1 MKSVLSNKH
10 FHNEEAAYAY
20 VEARLWPNGP
30 ICPHCGGVDRIGK
43 MGGRSTRVGA
53 YKCYQCRKPFT
64 VKIGTI
70 FEASHVPMRHWLQ
83 AIFLMCS
90 SKKGISSN
98 QLHRTLG
105 CTLKTAWFLSHRLRE
120 AMRVNGLMMPP
131 MGSGGK
137 TVEADETFIGFVEG
151 AKSSVAWSGKNVVFT
166 LVERGGSAR
175 SFHVDGVRAGDL
187 QPIVRQN
194 LSREAKLNTD
204 EMYTYKYIAKEE
216 GLDHDTV
223 NHSKDQYARYWNEVT
238 DKKRPDGKPHVE
250 TTTITTNSVEGY
262 YSIFKRGM
270 KGIYQHCSE
279 KHLHRYLSEFD
290 FRYSNRIATGYDDV
304 ARAEKALKGVRG
316 KRLKYRTTIN

>member
-1 MKSVLSNKH
+1 MKSVLSAKH
-10 FHNEEAAYAY
+10 FHDEEAAYKF

-30 ICPHCGGVDRIGK
+30 VCPHCGGVERISK
-43 MGGRSTRVGA
+43 MGGKSTRIGT

-64 VKIGTI
+64 VKVGTI

-83 AIFLMCS
+83 AIFLMTS

-105 CTLKTAWFLSHRLRE
+105 CTLKTAWFISHRIRE

-131 MGSGGK
+131 MGSGGGV
-137 TVEADETFIGFVEG
+137 VEADETFIGFVGG
-151 AKSSVAWSGKNVVFT
+151 AKTSVAWSNKNIVFT

-175 SFHVDGVRAGDL
+175 SFHVDGVRAADL
-187 QPIVRQN
+187 MPIIRQN
-194 LSREAKLNTD
+194 LSREAQLQTD
-204 EMYTYKYIAKEE
+204 EMNTYSYIAKKE
-216 GLDHDTV
+216 GIDHEAV
-223 NHSKDQYARYWNEVT
+223 KHSKDEYVRREG
-238 DKKRPDGKPHVE
+238 DRL
-250 TTTITTNSVEGY
+250 ITTNTVEGY

-270 KGIYQHCSE
+270 KGVYQHCKE

-290 FRYSNRIATGYDDV
+290 FRYSNRIATGYDDL

-316 KRLKYRTTIN
+316 KRLTYRTTNQ